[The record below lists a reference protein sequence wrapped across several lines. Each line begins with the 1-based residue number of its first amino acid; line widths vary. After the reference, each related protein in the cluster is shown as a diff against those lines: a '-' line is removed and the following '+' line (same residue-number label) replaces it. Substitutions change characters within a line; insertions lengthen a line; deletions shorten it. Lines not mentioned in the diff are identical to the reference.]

1 MSLMKKP
8 PKYTYTRE
16 FHRSKKRE
24 DLMYDIIM
32 SNEYLSAGNF
42 ISAFEGQWPIGLY
55 ICMCLLRIFVTPIH
69 LNRTK

>member
-1 MSLMKKP
+1 
-8 PKYTYTRE
+8 
-16 FHRSKKRE
+16 
-24 DLMYDIIM
+24 MYDIIM